1 MTDLEKRIREGD
13 LGFLDLEALARFVA
27 AQRWY
32 GGRDAE
38 APTLTLAAASALR
51 QARPYLV
58 HVIAALSTGAGQP
71 CLYQVPLG
79 FRHVDEGWTE
89 GVAQEVGGWVAYDAL
104 TDPVLVRQ
112 LAVRMGARLDDGDQG
127 AFRGVAVNG
136 AAPVGADGPV
146 RPIPGEQSNTSVAID
161 ERAIL
166 KLYRRLEAGPNPEL
180 ELLQF
185 LTEHG
190 FEHAPELLGYAT
202 YEGEAVE
209 STIAL
214 LVRLVDAEEDGWTRV
229 RGALAR
235 GEGDAVLGELELL
248 GEVVGRMHAVLGSDP
263 GQPSF
268 APEEPG
274 AETLALLSARVDE
287 EIEATFAGL
296 PDTPE
301 LRPLADR
308 GPEIVDRLRLLRRPG
323 SIGRLIRTHGDLHL
337 GQALWTGETWMVID
351 FEGEPR
357 RPLLDRRRKASPLRD
372 AAGLLRSLA
381 YAAAAARQA
390 GEAPPEGWERRA
402 REAFL
407 AGYLPAVAPSGLL
420 PVTPTAIEEIL
431 RLYELEKAAY
441 ELRYE
446 LAHRPDW
453 IAVPV
458 AGILELLGDAPAD
471 AG

>member
-13 LGFLDLEALARFVA
+13 LGFLDLDALSRFVA
-27 AQRWY
+27 AQRWF

-38 APTLTLAAASALR
+38 PQTLSIAATNPFR

-58 HVIAALSTGAGQP
+58 HVIAALGTGGGQP

-79 FRHVDEGWTE
+79 FRHADEGWTE
-89 GVAQEVGGWVAYDAL
+89 GIVQEVGGWVAYDAL
-104 TDPVLVRQ
+104 TDPLLVRHVA
-112 LAVRMGARLDDGDQG
+112 LRMGASLDGDTG
-127 AFRGVAVNG
+127 PVHGVAMDG
-136 AAPVGADGPV
+136 ATPVAAAGPV
-146 RPIPGEQSNTSVAID
+146 RPIAGEQSNTSVEID
-161 ERAIL
+161 GQAVL
-166 KLYRRLEAGPNPEL
+166 KLYRKLEAGPNPEL

-209 STIAL
+209 STIAV
-214 LVRLVDAEEDGWTRV
+214 LVRYVQAEGDGWVRV
-229 RGALAR
+229 RDALAR
-235 GEGDAVLGELELL
+235 GEGEAVLGELERL
-248 GEVVGRMHAVLGSDP
+248 GEIVGRMHAVLGSDP
-263 GQPSF
+263 SQPSF

-274 AETLALLSARVDE
+274 AETLALLSARIDE
-287 EIEATFAGL
+287 EIEATFAAL

-308 GPEIVDRLRLLRRPG
+308 GPEVLDRLRLLRRPG

-337 GQALWTGETWMVID
+337 GQVLRTGDTWMVID

-381 YAAAAARQA
+381 YAAAAARHA
-390 GEAPPEGWERRA
+390 GEEPPAGWEGRA
-402 REAFL
+402 RQAFL
-407 AGYLPAVAPSGLL
+407 LGYLPAVAPSGLL
-420 PVTPTAIEEIL
+420 PVTPSAIEEVL

-441 ELRYE
+441 ELRYD

-453 IAVPV
+453 VAVPV
-458 AGILELLGDAPAD
+458 AGILQLLEEPRAEPA
-471 AG
+471 